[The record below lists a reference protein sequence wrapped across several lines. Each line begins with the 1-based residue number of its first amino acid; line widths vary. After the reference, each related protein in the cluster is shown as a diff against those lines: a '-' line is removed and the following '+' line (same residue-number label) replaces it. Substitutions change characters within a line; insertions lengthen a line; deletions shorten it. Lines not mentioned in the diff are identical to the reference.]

1 MSAKHINKLE
11 YLILR
16 TIKGLI
22 MNFQPLGDRVLVKV
36 QEVETKTAS
45 GIIIP
50 DNASQEKPTVA
61 EVVAIGED
69 VKHVVVGD
77 KIIYAK
83 YAQSATVSIDGTEY
97 LVMETSE
104 VLGKFKGAK

>member
-1 MSAKHINKLE
+1 
-11 YLILR
+11 
-16 TIKGLI
+16 
-22 MNFQPLGDRVLVKV
+22 MNFQPLGDRVLLKV

-61 EVVAIGED
+61 EVVAIGSEVKD
-69 VKHVVVGD
+69 VAVGD
-77 KIIYAK
+77 TIIYTKFAR
-83 YAQSATVSIDGTEY
+83 SATVTIDTIEY

-104 VLGKFKGAK
+104 ILGKFEETK

>member
-1 MSAKHINKLE
+1 
-11 YLILR
+11 
-16 TIKGLI
+16 

-50 DNASQEKPTVA
+50 DNASQEKPTTA
-61 EVVAIGED
+61 EVVAIGSE
-69 VKHVVVGD
+69 VKDIVVGD
-77 KIIYAK
+77 QVM
-83 YAQSATVSIDGTEY
+83 YAQYARTATVAIAGTDY

-104 VLGKFKGAK
+104 ILGKFGETK

>member
-1 MSAKHINKLE
+1 
-11 YLILR
+11 
-16 TIKGLI
+16 

-50 DNASQEKPTVA
+50 DNASQEKPTTA
-61 EVVAIGED
+61 EVVAIGSD
-69 VKHVVVGD
+69 VKEVSVGD
-77 KIIYAK
+77 QIMYAK
-83 YAQSATVSIDGTEY
+83 FARSTTVTLDGNDY

-104 VLGKFKGAK
+104 VLGKFGGTK